1 MTGSGSIHVSTDG
14 IVLFVLEWIFI
25 FKVLILISLESD
37 AI

>member
-14 IVLFVLEWIFI
+14 IVLLVLEWI